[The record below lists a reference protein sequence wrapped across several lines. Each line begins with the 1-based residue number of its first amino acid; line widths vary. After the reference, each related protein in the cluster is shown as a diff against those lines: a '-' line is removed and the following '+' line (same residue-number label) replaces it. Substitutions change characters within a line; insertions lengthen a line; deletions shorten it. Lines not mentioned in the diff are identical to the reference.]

1 MADVVGGDDE
11 ADLPAVVSEIDRRLS
26 RMPDDD
32 PDRET
37 AVRDRDRATLYL
49 AAVRAGRE
57 ELIPDPLYR
66 ELLERNAPVASDS
79 TPDAAGPE

>member
-1 MADVVGGDDE
+1 MADVVGGDDRV
-11 ADLPAVVSEIDRRLS
+11 ALPEVVSEIDRRLR
-26 RMPDDD
+26 RMPED
-32 PDRET
+32 PDRAT

-49 AAVRAGRE
+49 AAVRTDQK
-57 ELIPDPLYR
+57 ELIPDQLYR